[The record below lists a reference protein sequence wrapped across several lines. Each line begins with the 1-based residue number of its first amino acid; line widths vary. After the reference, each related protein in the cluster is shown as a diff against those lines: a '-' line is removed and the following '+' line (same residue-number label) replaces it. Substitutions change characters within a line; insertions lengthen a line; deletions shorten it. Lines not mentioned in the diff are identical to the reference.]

1 MCGRVVQ
8 ASPPN
13 LLALKIV
20 DGLDG
25 RDNRVPTDRFGN
37 VPARYNGAP
46 SQELWVIRR
55 RPDTG
60 ERTLDLLRLGLIPS
74 WWQGEARAASDQ
86 RQGRDGRK
94 AANVPGGIRAPTLHS
109 AD

>member
-8 ASPPN
+8 ASPPH

-46 SQELWVIRR
+46 SQELWVIRG

-60 ERTLDLLRLGLIPS
+60 ERTLELLRS
-74 WWQGEARAASDQ
+74 RHS
-86 RQGRDGRK
+86 RK
-94 AANVPGGIRAPTLHS
+94 AANGSLTPSR
-109 AD
+109 